1 MMRNIL
7 HLVIVILLIIG
18 CNTDKNDD
26 EINTFE
32 ILTFDKHELTIN
44 PSSPYQTMFINA
56 TGKFKIKVEGVKD
69 NDRWLYYTLSENEL
83 TINAL
88 SNNDEVVKSA
98 LIIIYNEENAIS
110 DTLKITQPIY
120 EERIALIKFYK
131 ALNGDEWTKNENWC
145 SDKTI
150 SEWYG
155 IRAINDAFVSSIWL
169 PGDAYIEGELPSC
182 ITSLKNLR
190 ELCFEGTRMSGKL
203 PSNIGDLTKLQH
215 IAIKNCNFSGTIPE
229 SLKNCKE
236 LEIVD
241 LSHNNF
247 SDAIPEF
254 FFQLP
259 RLHSIELNHNK
270 FKSFSMNSN
279 PIEGDLVYMSIDNN
293 EISSSIPE
301 NIFKIKT
308 MQFIYAN
315 DNKISGTIPE
325 SIGDSRNLMILRLEN
340 NNITGKLPE
349 SMVNLQLLND
359 FSITN
364 NYIDVNN
371 TDYLKSNSNYSN
383 WRFGNQ
389 NNNIKPN
396 N

>member
-1 MMRNIL
+1 
-7 HLVIVILLIIG
+7 
-18 CNTDKNDD
+18 
-26 EINTFE
+26 
-32 ILTFDKHELTIN
+32 
-44 PSSPYQTMFINA
+44 
-56 TGKFKIKVEGVKD
+56 
-69 NDRWLYYTLSENEL
+69 
-83 TINAL
+83 
-88 SNNDEVVKSA
+88 
-98 LIIIYNEENAIS
+98 
-110 DTLKITQPIY
+110 
-120 EERIALIKFYK
+120 
-131 ALNGDEWTKNENWC
+131 
-145 SDKTI
+145 
-150 SEWYG
+150 
-155 IRAINDAFVSSIWL
+155 
-169 PGDAYIEGELPSC
+169 
-182 ITSLKNLR
+182 
-190 ELCFEGTRMSGKL
+190 
-203 PSNIGDLTKLQH
+203 
-215 IAIKNCNFSGTIPE
+215 
-229 SLKNCKE
+229 
-236 LEIVD
+236 
-241 LSHNNF
+241 
-247 SDAIPEF
+247 
-254 FFQLP
+254 
-259 RLHSIELNHNK
+259 
-270 FKSFSMNSN
+270 MNSN

-315 DNKISGTIPE
+315 DNKISGTIPA